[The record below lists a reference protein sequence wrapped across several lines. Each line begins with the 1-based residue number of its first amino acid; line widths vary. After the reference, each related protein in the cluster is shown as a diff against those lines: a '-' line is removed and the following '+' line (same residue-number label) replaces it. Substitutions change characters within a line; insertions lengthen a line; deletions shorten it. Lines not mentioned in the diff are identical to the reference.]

1 MVFAL
6 KIWRHYLYG
15 VRCTIYTDHKSLKY
29 LMDQPNL
36 NMRQR
41 RWLDVVKDYD
51 CEILYHPGKA
61 NVVADALSR
70 RAESAP
76 IRDICM
82 RMTVMTP
89 ILDTIQE
96 ARVEAVRPKNRK
108 RERVIR
114 KISEF
119 EKDSRG
125 LMTFHGRVWVPYMGG
140 AQRILMEQ
148 NHRSRFSIHLG
159 DTKIK

>member
-41 RWLDVVKDYD
+41 RWLDVVKDYECD
-51 CEILYHPGKA
+51 ILYHPDTA

-70 RAESAP
+70 KEESAL
-76 IRDICM
+76 IRDVCI

-89 ILDTIQE
+89 VLDTI
-96 ARVEAVRPKNRK
+96 
-108 RERVIR
+108 
-114 KISEF
+114 
-119 EKDSRG
+119 
-125 LMTFHGRVWVPYMGG
+125 
-140 AQRILMEQ
+140 
-148 NHRSRFSIHLG
+148 
-159 DTKIK
+159 

>member
-29 LMDQPNL
+29 LMDHPNL

-51 CEILYHPGKA
+51 FEILYHPGKA
-61 NVVADALSR
+61 NVVADSLSR

-76 IRDICM
+76 IRDMCM
-82 RMTVMTP
+82 RMTVMTLV
-89 ILDTIQE
+89 LDTIRE
-96 ARVEAVRPKNRK
+96 AQVEAMRPEN
-108 RERVIR
+108 
-114 KISEF
+114 
-119 EKDSRG
+119 
-125 LMTFHGRVWVPYMGG
+125 L
-140 AQRILMEQ
+140 
-148 NHRSRFSIHLG
+148 
-159 DTKIK
+159 